1 MKYLNY
7 FMAFLG
13 LFILDVLYSS
23 IIAGVLNSLGIDI
36 LSFTL
41 VKKCFCLILIDLSLM
56 FIFYLIYRKEL
67 NKEFFK
73 YIRHFKEYF
82 SFGFKW
88 WIIGLCIMIGSNL
101 LIQIIYPSVAN
112 NEAAIQ
118 NAMTS
123 MPLYI
128 AFSSCLFAPFVEEII
143 FRKSLKKVFSN
154 DFLFILMSGLFFGLI
169 HNLTG
174 LDSKQILYII
184 PYGAFGCVFA
194 YMYTK
199 TRTIFTS
206 MTFHFIH
213 NTVLVL
219 ISLYS
224 MGVL

>member
-7 FMAFLG
+7 FMAFIG

-23 IIAGVLNSLGIDI
+23 IVVGVLNSLGIDI
-36 LSFTL
+36 LSFSL
-41 VKKCFCLILIDLSLM
+41 IKKCLSLILIDLSLM
-56 FIFYLIYRKEL
+56 IIFYLIYRKEL

-73 YIRHFKEYF
+73 YIRHFGEYF

-101 LIQIIYPSVAN
+101 IIQIIYPSVAN

-118 NAMTS
+118 NAMAS

-128 AFSSCLFAPFVEEII
+128 AFSSCFFAPFVEEII
-143 FRKSLKKVFSN
+143 FRKSLRKVFNN
-154 DFLFILMSGLFFGLI
+154 DFLFILMSGLLFGLV
-169 HNLTG
+169 HNLTS
-174 LDSKQILYII
+174 LDSGQVLYMI

-206 MTFHFIH
+206 MMFHFIH
-213 NTVLVL
+213 NTVLVF